1 MSERLIVIGGGQA
14 ASTVV
19 TSMRGFGDTRPIT
32 VISEETDP
40 PYQRPPLSKGY
51 LQGKVPEDRLL
62 LRPAA
67 WYREHDV
74 VLHLE
79 RRVTDI
85 DRDHRRV
92 TLNDGE
98 QLDYGAL
105 VLATGATPRRL
116 PAAIGGELDGVYVLR
131 SRADADAIRRRLG
144 QARNLLVIG
153 GGYIGLEVAASVAGS
168 GCRVV
173 VVEMADRILQR
184 VAAPET
190 SDFFRDVHRAHGV
203 DIRESTG
210 LVRLLGEDGRVH
222 GAELDDGTVCD
233 AEVVVVGIGVRP
245 NDDLAQK
252 AGLDTDDGIL
262 VDERCRSS
270 DPAILAAGD
279 CARFWLDGR
288 RIRLESVQNAN
299 DQARAAARTLCGRET
314 AYHPVPWFWSDQFD
328 VRLKIAGFSAG
339 YDEVVTRPGRAAGS
353 LSVWYYREGRLI
365 AVDSLTDAASHTIA
379 RKLLAAGH
387 SPPPSRVR
395 DPGLELKTLLA

>member
-1 MSERLIVIGGGQA
+1 MSERLIVTGGGQA

-51 LQGKVPEDRLL
+51 LQGKVPRDRLL

-67 WYREHDV
+67 WYSEHDV
-74 VLHLE
+74 DLRLE
-79 RRVTDI
+79 RRVTEI

-92 TLNDGE
+92 TLDDGE

-131 SRADADAIRRRLG
+131 SRADSDAIRQRLE
-144 QARNLLVIG
+144 QAQSLLVIG
-153 GGYIGLEVAASVAGS
+153 GGYIGLEVAASVAGR
-168 GCRVV
+168 GCRVM

-190 SDFFRDVHRAHGV
+190 SEFFRDVHRAHGV

-299 DQARAAARTLCGRET
+299 DQARAAARTLCGREV
-314 AYHPVPWFWSDQFD
+314 AYRPVPWFWSDQYD

-339 YDEVVTRPGRAAGS
+339 YDQVVTRPGRTAGC
-353 LSVWYYREGRLI
+353 LSVWYYRQGRLI

-395 DPGLELKTLLA
+395 DPDRELKTLLA